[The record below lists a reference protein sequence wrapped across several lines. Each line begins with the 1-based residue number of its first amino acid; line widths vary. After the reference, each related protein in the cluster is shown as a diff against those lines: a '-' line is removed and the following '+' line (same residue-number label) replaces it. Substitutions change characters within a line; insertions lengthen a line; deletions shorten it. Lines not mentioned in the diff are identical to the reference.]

1 MTSFLK
7 VSCSWSCCRPPGGNG
22 NIKVMPRQLL
32 EFHEVWFQLIEYNK
46 YIGFWVKKMHIW
58 WTTNM
63 VVLTWCPVGPLHI
76 AWYSMELLGIV
87 WYFIVVVILSCMI
100 LHGILWYCVVLHFC
114 CDIILYDIAW
124 YLWYCVVLHCCYM
137 IHCMILHGFHHI
149 LMYFPVYSAWIK
161 WLRGLIADVAPS

>member
-1 MTSFLK
+1 
-7 VSCSWSCCRPPGGNG
+7 
-22 NIKVMPRQLL
+22 
-32 EFHEVWFQLIEYNK
+32 
-46 YIGFWVKKMHIW
+46 
-58 WTTNM
+58 M
-63 VVLTWCPVGPLHI
+63 VVLTCPVGPLHI

-124 YLWYCVVLHCCYM
+124 YLWYCVVSHCCYM

-149 LMYFPVYSAWIK
+149 LMYFPVYSA
-161 WLRGLIADVAPS
+161 